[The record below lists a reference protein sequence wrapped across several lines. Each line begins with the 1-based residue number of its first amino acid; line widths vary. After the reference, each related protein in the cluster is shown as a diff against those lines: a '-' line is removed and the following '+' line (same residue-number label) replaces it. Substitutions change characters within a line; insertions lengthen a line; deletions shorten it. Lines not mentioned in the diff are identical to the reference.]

1 MLKHYNGNGE
11 NEIHF
16 ISSNRT
22 ITLTDDESKELD
34 CYCGEIEDRL
44 SYLRIRFRRLFN
56 YTENLE
62 IELQLLKNRE
72 VKLC

>member
-22 ITLTDDESKELD
+22 ITLTDDELKELD

-44 SYLRIRFRRLFN
+44 SYLRIRFRRLFD